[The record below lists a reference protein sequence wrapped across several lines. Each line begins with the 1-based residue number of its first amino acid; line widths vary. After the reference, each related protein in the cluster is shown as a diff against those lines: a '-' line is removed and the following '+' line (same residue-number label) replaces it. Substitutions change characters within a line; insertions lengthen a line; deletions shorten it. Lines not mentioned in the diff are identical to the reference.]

1 MTDTP
6 QDFLPADEAAAPAP
20 AAVAAPAP
28 APQPEVDEISP
39 ILEERARALARSSEN
54 EETSGETI
62 RMVVL
67 AVGDERY
74 GVEVQD
80 VQEIEP
86 LDKLTPIPGTP
97 AFWTGVVNL
106 RGSMY
111 PVLDIER
118 YLGLPISEGVDDPKV
133 ALVSR
138 AGLSVGLLVD
148 EVPEIRQV
156 RSNEIGPPVA
166 DGSSKA
172 EVVRGVTADMLS
184 ILDLDALL
192 SDPALVI
199 EDGAA

>member
-1 MTDTP
+1 MPDTTP
-6 QDFLPADEAAAPAP
+6 ELTPVEERTPLATQAQDTEDITR
-20 AAVAAPAP
+20 V
-28 APQPEVDEISP
+28 
-39 ILEERARALARSSEN
+39 LEERARALARSSEAD
-54 EETSGETI
+54 ETSGETI
-62 RMVVL
+62 GMVVL

-86 LDKLTPIPGTP
+86 LEKITPIPGTP
-97 AFWTGVVNL
+97 AFWSGVVNL

-118 YLGLPISEGVDDPKV
+118 YLGLPSSDEVENPKV

-138 AGLSVGLLVD
+138 NGLSVGLLVD

-156 RSNEIGPPVA
+156 SVAEIGPPVA
-166 DGSSKA
+166 DGSSRA
-172 EVVRGVTADMLS
+172 EVVRGVTPDMLS
-184 ILDLDALL
+184 VLDLEALL

-199 EDGAA
+199 EDDAS

>member
-1 MTDTP
+1 MPDTTEELTP
-6 QDFLPADEAAAPAP
+6 AELPKAAVQAADEVEDITP
-20 AAVAAPAP
+20 V
-28 APQPEVDEISP
+28 
-39 ILEERARALARSSEN
+39 LEERARALARST
-54 EETSGETI
+54 EEDESSGETI
-62 RMVVL
+62 GMVVL
-67 AVGDERY
+67 AVGEERY

-97 AFWTGVVNL
+97 GFWSGVVNL

-118 YLGLPISEGVDDPKV
+118 YLGLPSVELVESPKV

-138 AGLSVGLLVD
+138 NGLSVGLLVD

-156 RSNEIGPPVA
+156 RVSEISPPVA

-172 EVVRGVTADMLS
+172 EVVRGVTPDMLS
-184 ILDLDALL
+184 VLDLEALL

-199 EDGAA
+199 EDDAS

>member
-1 MTDTP
+1 MSDI
-6 QDFLPADEAAAPAP
+6 QDFPLEAPAEEVAREAP
-20 AAVAAPAP
+20 AAAEDLNKV
-28 APQPEVDEISP
+28 
-39 ILEERARALARSSEN
+39 LEERAAALARSSEGK
-54 EETSGETI
+54 ETNGEMI
-62 RMVVL
+62 GMVVL
-67 AVGDERY
+67 VVGDERY

-118 YLGLPISEGVDDPKV
+118 YLGLPPSEGVENPKV

-138 AGLSVGLLVD
+138 ASLSVGLLVD
-148 EVPEIRQV
+148 EVAEIRKV
-156 RSNEIGPPVA
+156 RSSEIGPPVA

-172 EVVRGVTADMLS
+172 EVVRGVTPDMLS
-184 ILDLDALL
+184 VLDLEALL
-192 SDPALVI
+192 SDPALVV
-199 EDGAA
+199 EDNAS

>member
-1 MTDTP
+1 MPDTT
-6 QDFLPADEAAAPAP
+6 QELTPAEEQTTLAAAASESDDI
-20 AAVAAPAP
+20 ARV
-28 APQPEVDEISP
+28 
-39 ILEERARALARSSEN
+39 LEERARALARSSDED
-54 EETSGETI
+54 ETSGETI
-62 RMVVL
+62 GMVVL

-86 LDKLTPIPGTP
+86 LDKITPIPGTP

-118 YLGLPISEGVDDPKV
+118 YLGLPLSEGVESPKV

-138 AGLSVGLLVD
+138 NGISVGLLVD
-148 EVPEIRQV
+148 EVPEIRPV
-156 RSNEIGPPVA
+156 KVSEIGPPLA
-166 DGSSKA
+166 EGSSKA
-172 EVVRGVTADMLS
+172 EVVRGVTPDMLS
-184 ILDLDALL
+184 ILDLEALL

-199 EDGAA
+199 EDDAS

>member
-1 MTDTP
+1 MPNTTNELTP
-6 QDFLPADEAAAPAP
+6 AEQPQGATPAAEPAP
-20 AAVAAPAP
+20 VAAPA
-28 APQPEVDEISP
+28 AADITP
-39 ILEERARALARSSEN
+39 ILEERARALSRSSEDDVA
-54 EETSGETI
+54 SGETI
-62 RMVVL
+62 GMVVL

-118 YLGLPISEGVDDPKV
+118 YLGLPASGGAENPKV

-138 AGLSVGLLVD
+138 GGLSVGLLVD
-148 EVPEIRQV
+148 EVAEIRQV
-156 RSNEIGPPVA
+156 RSSEIGPPVA
-166 DGSSKA
+166 DGSSAKA
-172 EVVRGVTADMLS
+172 EVVRGVTPDMLS
-184 ILDLDALL
+184 VLDLEALL
-192 SDPALVI
+192 ADPALVV

>member
-1 MTDTP
+1 MPDTT
-6 QDFLPADEAAAPAP
+6 QELTPAEEQTTLAAQTHDAEDITR
-20 AAVAAPAP
+20 V
-28 APQPEVDEISP
+28 
-39 ILEERARALARSSEN
+39 LEERARALARSSEAD
-54 EETSGETI
+54 ETSGETI
-62 RMVVL
+62 GMVVL

-74 GVEVQD
+74 GVEVQE

-86 LDKLTPIPGTP
+86 LDKITPIPGTP
-97 AFWTGVVNL
+97 AFWSGVVNL

-118 YLGLPISEGVDDPKV
+118 YLGLPSSEEVESPKV

-138 AGLSVGLLVD
+138 NGLSVGLLVD

-156 RSNEIGPPVA
+156 KVSDIGPPVA

-172 EVVRGVTADMLS
+172 EVVRGVTPDMLS
-184 ILDLDALL
+184 VLDLEALL

-199 EDGAA
+199 EDDAS

>member
-1 MTDTP
+1 MPDTT
-6 QDFLPADEAAAPAP
+6 QELTP
-20 AAVAAPAP
+20 AAEEQTTLAAQAP
-28 APQPEVDEISP
+28 DTDDITRV
-39 ILEERARALARSSEN
+39 LEERARALARSSDAD
-54 EETSGETI
+54 ETSGETI
-62 RMVVL
+62 GMVVL
-67 AVGDERY
+67 AVGEERY

-86 LDKLTPIPGTP
+86 LDKITPIPGTP

-118 YLGLPISEGVDDPKV
+118 YLGLPSSEQVESPKV

-138 AGLSVGLLVD
+138 HGISVGLLVD

-156 RSNEIGPPVA
+156 KLAEVGPPVA

-172 EVVRGVTADMLS
+172 EVVRGVTPDMLS
-184 ILDLDALL
+184 VLDLEALL

-199 EDGAA
+199 EDDAS

>member
-1 MTDTP
+1 MPDTT
-6 QDFLPADEAAAPAP
+6 QELTPAEEQTPLAAPAGDT
-20 AAVAAPAP
+20 ADITKV
-28 APQPEVDEISP
+28 
-39 ILEERARALARSSEN
+39 LEERAAALARSSDG
-54 EETSGETI
+54 EESGGETI
-62 RMVVL
+62 GMVVL

-118 YLGLPISEGVDDPKV
+118 YLGLPSSEAENPKV

-148 EVPEIRQV
+148 
-156 RSNEIGPPVA
+156 
-166 DGSSKA
+166 
-172 EVVRGVTADMLS
+172 
-184 ILDLDALL
+184 
-192 SDPALVI
+192 
-199 EDGAA
+199 

>member
-1 MTDTP
+1 MPDTT
-6 QDFLPADEAAAPAP
+6 QELTPAEEQTTLAAPANDSDDITR
-20 AAVAAPAP
+20 V
-28 APQPEVDEISP
+28 
-39 ILEERARALARSSEN
+39 LEERARALARSSDED
-54 EETSGETI
+54 ETSGETI
-62 RMVVL
+62 GMVVL

-86 LDKLTPIPGTP
+86 LDKITPIPGTP

-118 YLGLPISEGVDDPKV
+118 YLGLPASEEVENPKV
-133 ALVSR
+133 ALVS
-138 AGLSVGLLVD
+138 GNGISVGLLVD
-148 EVPEIRQV
+148 EVPEIRPV
-156 RSNEIGPPVA
+156 KVSEIGPPVA

-172 EVVRGVTADMLS
+172 EVVRGVTPDMLS
-184 ILDLDALL
+184 ILDLEALL

-199 EDGAA
+199 ENDAS

>member
-1 MTDTP
+1 MSDTT
-6 QDFLPADEAAAPAP
+6 QELTPAEEQTTLAAPANDSDDITR
-20 AAVAAPAP
+20 V
-28 APQPEVDEISP
+28 
-39 ILEERARALARSSEN
+39 LEERARALARSSDED
-54 EETSGETI
+54 ETSGETI
-62 RMVVL
+62 GMVVL

-86 LDKLTPIPGTP
+86 LDKITPIPGTP

-118 YLGLPISEGVDDPKV
+118 YLGLPLSEEVESPKV

-138 AGLSVGLLVD
+138 NGISVGLLVD
-148 EVPEIRQV
+148 EVPEIRAV
-156 RSNEIGPPVA
+156 KVSEIGPPLA
-166 DGSSKA
+166 EGSSKA
-172 EVVRGVTADMLS
+172 EVVRGVTPDMLS
-184 ILDLDALL
+184 ILDLEALL

-199 EDGAA
+199 EDDAS

>member
-1 MTDTP
+1 MSDTT
-6 QDFLPADEAAAPAP
+6 QELTPAEGQTTLAAPAHDTDDITR
-20 AAVAAPAP
+20 V
-28 APQPEVDEISP
+28 
-39 ILEERARALARSSEN
+39 LEERARALARSSDED
-54 EETSGETI
+54 ETSGETI
-62 RMVVL
+62 GMVVL
-67 AVGDERY
+67 AVGEERY

-86 LDKLTPIPGTP
+86 LDKITPIPGTP

-118 YLGLPISEGVDDPKV
+118 YLGLPVSEAVESPKV

-138 AGLSVGLLVD
+138 NGLSVGLLVD

-156 RSNEIGPPVA
+156 KVADIGPPVA

-172 EVVRGVTADMLS
+172 EVVRGVTPDMLS
-184 ILDLDALL
+184 LLDLEALL

-199 EDGAA
+199 EDDAS